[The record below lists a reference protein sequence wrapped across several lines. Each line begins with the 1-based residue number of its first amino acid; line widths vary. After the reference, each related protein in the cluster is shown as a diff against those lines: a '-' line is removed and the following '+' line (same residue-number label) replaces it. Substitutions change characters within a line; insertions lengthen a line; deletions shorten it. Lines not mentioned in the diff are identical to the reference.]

1 MSKSKSKLASHAIQ
15 MFWRESRVIYNPN
28 KYWHCTQSFWC
39 DKYSKSL
46 LRFIAFSSS
55 WFLNHTEVFRWEEPV
70 TLVRI
75 VT

>member
-1 MSKSKSKLASHAIQ
+1 MSKSKLASHAIQ
-15 MFWRESRVIYNPN
+15 MFWREFGVIYSPN
-28 KYWHCTQSFWC
+28 KYWHCIQSFWC

-46 LRFIAFSSS
+46 LRFIVFSSS
-55 WFLNHTEVFRWEEPV
+55 WFLNHTEVFKWEEPV